1 MFLWQNE
8 GNGEFA
14 EDSLSIDII
23 AHRALDTVR
32 MGLSNDTSFS
42 QFYFYQNRE
51 GPKDTR
57 ALRVFACP
65 VPISKFPTTNYTV
78 TWVK

>member
-14 EDSLSIDII
+14 VNNLSIQIM
-23 AHRALDTVR
+23 AHRILDTVR

-42 QFYFYQNRE
+42 QFYFYENE
-51 GPKDTR
+51 
-57 ALRVFACP
+57 RVQKIP
-65 VPISKFPTTNYTV
+65 
-78 TWVK
+78 